1 MCRIGLALM
10 LSVWMLAGA
19 AFAADDTGGGKD
31 SGGAGGGQ
39 GAGWFPGGAKAA
51 PADAPAAAPADATA
65 LADLAKAQELMAQEG
80 NESQALVAAL
90 KLITVFESAKDNEHL
105 AECLTLVGEGYY
117 YTGGWA
123 NAQKYMQRA
132 WDVGFKTFGDGM
144 STFPLKVIGE
154 SQFEQKQYDQALVT
168 FQQRADI
175 ERQRADVEELPGALY
190 DTASA
195 LSELG
200 RSPEALKMLEEA
212 AAANEKRAQELSA
225 QGASAKPD
233 ELEAVGVDS
242 AEIAL
247 LAALVDIQLN
257 QYDQAK
263 PPLVAALASFQTLS
277 PAAQKEH
284 ADRIVSVL
292 DHLVVV
298 CEKLGD
304 TAGAAD
310 YRAQRDKLNQ

>member
-1 MCRIGLALM
+1 MYRIGLALM
-10 LSVWMLAGA
+10 LSVLLVAGA
-19 AFAADDTGGGKD
+19 AFAADDSGGGKD
-31 SGGAGGGQ
+31 SGGAG
-39 GAGWFPGGAKAA
+39 WFPGEK
-51 PADAPAAAPADATA
+51 PAAAPAEAATDATA
-65 LADLAKAQELMAQEG
+65 VADLAKAQELMAQEG

-90 KLITVFESAKDNEHL
+90 KLITAFESAKDNEHL

-154 SQFEQKQYDQALVT
+154 AQFEQKQYDQALAT
-168 FQQRADI
+168 FQQRTDI

-200 RSPEALKMLEEA
+200 RSAEALKTLEEA
-212 AAANEKRAQELSA
+212 AAANEKRAQDLSA

-257 QYDQAK
+257 QYDAAK
-263 PPLVAALASFQTLS
+263 PPLVQALASFQSLS
-277 PAAQKEH
+277 SAAQKEH

-304 TAGAAD
+304 TASAAD

>member
-1 MCRIGLALM
+1 MYRIGLALM
-10 LSVWMLAGA
+10 FSVWFIVGV
-19 AFAADDTGGGKD
+19 AFAADDAGSGNDNGSGQVAGDAQGG
-31 SGGAGGGQ
+31 
-39 GAGWFPGGAKAA
+39 GWFPKGAQPT
-51 PADAPAAAPADATA
+51 PADPAA
-65 LADLAKAQELMAQEG
+65 LADLEKAQELMAQEG
-80 NESQALVAAL
+80 SEGQALAAAL

-117 YTGGWA
+117 YGGNWA

-132 WDVGFKTFGDGM
+132 WDVGTKAFGDGM

-154 SQFEQKQYDQALVT
+154 SQFEQKQYDQALAT
-168 FQQRADI
+168 FQQRAEV
-175 ERQRADVEELPGALY
+175 ERQRAEVEELPGALY
-190 DTASA
+190 DVGSA
-195 LSELG
+195 LSQLG
-200 RSPEALKMLEEA
+200 RSTEALTAIKEA

-225 QGASAKPD
+225 QGAGAKPD
-233 ELEAVGVDS
+233 ELEAVAVDS

-247 LAALVDIQLN
+247 LAALIDIQLG
-257 QYDQAK
+257 QYDNAK
-263 PPLVAALASFQTLS
+263 PPLEQALASFQSLS
-277 PAAQKEH
+277 PAAQKDH

-304 TAGAAD
+304 TAGAAN